1 MTIIAVDHDGVDDWR
16 RLSPLT
22 LLLAVIKLGPKSLN
36 MIPAVAAIGITADWR
51 YAALALLVFVCI
63 SLGFAWLAW
72 ARFRWRIGSDAI
84 VIESGI
90 FDRQHRTIPFDRVQ
104 DVSIEQGL
112 VARALGLAKVG
123 FETGAS
129 ADADKG
135 DGGLDSITVED
146 AAALRGTIRDWRSGA
161 VAAAGSAETTG
172 ADPVEAAPLEAEIF
186 RLTPRRLIL
195 AGLFNFS
202 LAALA
207 IAGAAA
213 QWFDDFLPFQVF
225 DPRDWADLARE
236 TGLESW
242 VTAHLWATSL
252 LALGGLLLIGFAT
265 GLVRTTLVN
274 WNFLLSRGPRAFRR
288 VRGLTTRTDVAVP
301 LARVQ
306 AAILATGI
314 IRRRWGWHELRVQSL
329 ASDGKDEKD
338 HQLIPF
344 GQLDDIDAVLRPIG
358 MMRPGAELAWHS
370 PSLWAQA
377 LGSLVGAALMALGG
391 AATLLLSFG
400 YGPGSGD
407 IAEAAGWVGP
417 VLLVGAGVMAIAA
430 VLVAGCHRWAEGEGF
445 LYVWKGWW
453 SPRLTILPF
462 ANVQSADLS
471 DGPILRALGCVRL
484 ELGVPGESALAAHD
498 IVAVPV
504 NEALRL
510 RRDILRAR
518 SARPGALRA

>member
-1 MTIIAVDHDGVDDWR
+1 MTIIDVDHDGVDDWR

-22 LLLAVIKLGPKSLN
+22 LLLAIIKLGPKSLN
-36 MIPAVAAIGITADWR
+36 MIPAVAAIGITSDWR
-51 YAALALLVFVCI
+51 YAALALLAFVCI
-63 SLGFAWLAW
+63 SLGFAWAAW
-72 ARFRWRIGSDAI
+72 VRFRWRIGGDAI
-84 VIESGI
+84 VIESGV
-90 FDRQHRTIPFDRVQ
+90 FDRQHRTIPFDRIQ

-129 ADADKG
+129 AEADKG
-135 DGGLDSITVED
+135 DGGLDAITVED

-161 VAAAGSAETTG
+161 AAAMVTSPELAAAGELV
-172 ADPVEAAPLEAEIF
+172 PVESELF

-207 IAGAAA
+207 IAGAAT
-213 QWFDDFLPFQVF
+213 QWFDDFLPFKVF
-225 DPRDWADLARE
+225 DPRGWADLARE
-236 TGLESW
+236 TGVESW
-242 VTAHLWATSL
+242 VTAHLWATGF
-252 LALGGLLLIGFAT
+252 LALGGLLLVGFGT
-265 GLVRTTLVN
+265 GLVRTALVN
-274 WNFLLSRGPRAFRR
+274 WNFLLSLGPRALRR

-306 AAILATGI
+306 AAVVATGI

-358 MMRPGAELAWHS
+358 MARPDTGLAWHN

-377 LGSLVGAALMALGG
+377 LGALVLAAVLALAGATTLVVAFSRDAGDVIEAGRWTGPALL
-391 AATLLLSFG
+391 
-400 YGPGSGD
+400 
-407 IAEAAGWVGP
+407 IAAG
-417 VLLVGAGVMAIAA
+417 LLAIAA
-430 VLVAGCHRWAEGEGF
+430 VLAAGRHRWAEGGGF
-445 LYVWKGWW
+445 LYIWKGWW

-462 ANVQSADLS
+462 ANVQSADLA

-484 ELGVPGESALAAHD
+484 ELGVPGESTLASHD

-504 NEALRL
+504 AEALRL

-518 SARPGALRA
+518 STRAGAPKP